1 MNIEIPP
8 PNLATG
14 FHIGTN
20 LIIIILVI
28 MVRGIYTTLKDI
40 SIILPVQYDQLEC
53 TIVAVLIL
61 SYCNAKY
68 KAIKSKTRYPQANF
82 AFNFAINF
90 LMSIFTEKY
99 PIIKKGKKFKDLS
112 MTKCLPIN
120 VGIKGASKEIK
131 TETDIIIMGFLS
143 HFFGTTRISKRQ

>member
-1 MNIEIPP
+1 MEIPP

-14 FHIGTN
+14 LHTGTN

-28 MVRGIYTTLKDI
+28 MAKGIYKNLKDI

-61 SYCNAKY
+61 TYCNAKY
-68 KAIKSKTRYPQANF
+68 KAINSKTRYPKASF
-82 AFNFAINF
+82 ASTFAINF

-99 PIIKKGKKFKDLS
+99 PITKKGKKFRDLS
-112 MTKCLPIN
+112 MTKRLPIN
-120 VGIKGASKEIK
+120 VGINGASKDSK
-131 TETDIIIMGFLS
+131 TEKNIIIMGFLS
-143 HFFGTTRISKRQ
+143 HLFGTTRISKRQ